1 MTTFGRLDNK
11 INNLDMPL
19 LDDNKSEDES
29 KV

>member
-11 INNLDMPL
+11 ISNLDMPL